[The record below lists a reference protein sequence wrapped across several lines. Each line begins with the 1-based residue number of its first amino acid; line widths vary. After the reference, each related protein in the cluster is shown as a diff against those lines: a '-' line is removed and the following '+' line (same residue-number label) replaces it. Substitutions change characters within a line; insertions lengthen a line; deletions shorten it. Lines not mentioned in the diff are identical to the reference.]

1 MSIQL
6 WKATAPSGRDF
17 RTGTI
22 DYAAALTS
30 GKVLDHPNSH
40 KIVPNKPST
49 YLSVSTEPAETLIG
63 GLWPC
68 RLFRV
73 EPVGDVLAGLKVS
86 PHKRAVLALRVV
98 EEVEG
103 WRALGPNGREVAAVI
118 ARAALLTTDEISRV
132 VAAGTAAGTVAGTVA
147 GTAAGDA
154 VRAATWAAAG
164 TAAGTAAEAA
174 PRSAASDAAGYAAWD
189 GGGSA
194 VKAAARAAVV
204 RDLITPEQYD
214 LLAGPW
220 ESVMGPML
228 STPTVE
234 GEQ

>member
-132 VAAGTAAGTVAGTVA
+132 VAAGTAAGT
-147 GTAAGDA
+147 
-154 VRAATWAAAG
+154 
-164 TAAGTAAEAA
+164 AAEAA